1 MFDTI
6 LLKIETEQKVSA
18 IKEIRSVLGW
28 GLYEAKEGLE
38 NGIIFNNSG
47 TMHAFMKRVTKG
59 MEGSTW
65 KPTTPTFVVTPFV
78 RGGVPQDASNIT
90 IWP

>member
-1 MFDTI
+1 MPDTI
-6 LLKIETEQKVSA
+6 LLKIETDARISA

-47 TMHAFMKRVTKG
+47 TMHAFMQRVIKG
-59 MEGSTW
+59 MAESSR
-65 KPTTPTFVVTPFV
+65 PAMPTFVVKPFV
-78 RGGVPQDASNIT
+78 RGGVPQDASDIT
-90 IWP
+90 IWG